1 MKKPVIGIAL
11 GGGGALGMAHL
22 GVLKALEKSGIVP
35 DIVVGTSI
43 GSIVGGLYAAGF
55 NFEQLVDKAL
65 KIKTS
70 KLIDLSFNPQG
81 VFGGKA
87 AEKTILSILGEDKE
101 IETLPKKYA
110 CVAVD
115 INKVEQVIYDSGS
128 LVKAMRCS
136 MSVPGVFVPV
146 NDGDR
151 LLVDGGLLNNVPA
164 DIARKMGADIVI
176 AVNLVSEYI
185 PHKPPKTIIDSVA
198 LSFFIMQKELTNY
211 QLKDYDVLIA
221 PKLTDYKQYI
231 FNEDSSKGL
240 IEMGY
245 LEAKAQ
251 IRKIKYRINKFI
263 KNNNKK

>member
-1 MKKPVIGIAL
+1 MRFYEIN
-11 GGGGALGMAHL
+11 
-22 GVLKALEKSGIVP
+22 SGKIMINDT
-35 DIVVGTSI
+35 DIVDVSRKNLRKIFGMVLQDTWLFQGTIKENLSYSKDNATDEEI
-43 GSIVGGLYAAGF
+43 IAA
-55 NFEQLVDKAL
+55 A
-65 KIKTS
+65 
-70 KLIDLSFNPQG
+70 
-81 VFGGKA
+81 KA
-87 AEKTILSILGEDKE
+87 AKVHDF

-231 FNEDSSKGL
+231 FNEDYSKGL